1 MPMENERSTVV
12 ESRKGDANVSAGG
25 ARSSRARDT
34 VPPPPDAVEQR
45 VTVNL
50 NARAVRALAALV
62 DLTGYNKTDVIN
74 RALQIYEF
82 MEQIKEGGG
91 SLHIRQS
98 EGADLERLTF
108 F

>member
-1 MPMENERSTVV
+1 MSRNSERSTIV
-12 ESRKGDANVSAGG
+12 EPREGDAGASASG
-25 ARSSRARDT
+25 ARSSRARDSA
-34 VPPPPDAVEQR
+34 PPPEPVEQR

-82 MEQIKEGGG
+82 AEQIKESGG